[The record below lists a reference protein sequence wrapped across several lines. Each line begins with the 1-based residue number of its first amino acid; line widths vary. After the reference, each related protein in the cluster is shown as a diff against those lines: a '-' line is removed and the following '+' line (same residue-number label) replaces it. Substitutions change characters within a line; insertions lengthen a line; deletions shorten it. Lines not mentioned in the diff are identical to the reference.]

1 MARFTVVLPEG
12 FVLLR
17 NQETGETLRLSAEA
31 GPLTLGE
38 LEMTLTMEPAPA
50 KSPQKAS
57 ASETT
62 PVQPLDP
69 HLAFLQSAG
78 AYAPAAPIE
87 RSPALT
93 DPYASEERRDPRELP
108 PGFGPNLGEP
118 FLSPAEPIFPS
129 QDPRERPFMRVLDAP
144 LDALTAEDFDLTLE
158 ALALRRNNIEGEIEY
173 LEEIEAEPS
182 DIEELE
188 DDIRKLDEDFS
199 RVVQRKAEFD
209 ALPKKRE
216 AEE

>member
-1 MARFTVVLPEG
+1 
-12 FVLLR
+12 
-17 NQETGETLRLSAEA
+17 
-31 GPLTLGE
+31 
-38 LEMTLTMEPAPA
+38 
-50 KSPQKAS
+50 
-57 ASETT
+57 
-62 PVQPLDP
+62 
-69 HLAFLQSAG
+69 
-78 AYAPAAPIE
+78 
-87 RSPALT
+87 
-93 DPYASEERRDPRELP
+93 
-108 PGFGPNLGEP
+108 
-118 FLSPAEPIFPS
+118 
-129 QDPRERPFMRVLDAP
+129 MRVLDAP
-144 LDALTAEDFDLTLE
+144 LDALTAEDFDVTLE